1 MVTRYEDMP
10 VGMYQKLAKI
20 VGEGMP
26 EDDANLATLAVLSG
40 MSEEQ
45 LLDLPLPEFRAKMDA
60 AGFLLVYPHPAQV
73 RDTYE
78 LRGVR
83 YHPTPG
89 ERKMTAGQY
98 IDFQTYA
105 KEDDRW
111 AELLS
116 CLLVPEGHTYND
128 GYDIEAV
135 QAAIRDELC
144 ILDAIALR
152 AFFLNSSLA
161 LTGVFQ
167 LYSARKMLRA
177 TEGRKAMRKK
187 KKALRQNLRAL
198 LRSGAGWRTLTQWL
212 KLPDAL
218 GTR

>member
-1 MVTRYEDMP
+1 MVTRYEEMP
-10 VGMYQKLAKI
+10 VGMYTKLMQI
-20 VGEGMP
+20 VAQDMP
-26 EDDANLATLAVLSG
+26 ADDANLATLAVLTG
-40 MSEEQ
+40 KSEEA
-45 LLDLPLPEFRAKMDA
+45 LLDEPLTEFRAQMDA
-60 AGFLLVYPHPAQV
+60 AGFLLVLPRPAQV

-98 IDFQTYA
+98 IDFQTYT
-105 KEDDRW
+105 KEEDRW

-161 LTGVFQ
+161 STGAFQ

-177 TEGRKAMRKK
+177 TEDRKAMRKK
-187 KKALRQNLRAL
+187 MKALRLSLRAL